1 MSFSTNVKEDVL
13 KNNNADSKA
22 MKLTL
27 EAMLRFAGE
36 IIISNPL
43 KLTFSSN
50 SLNIVTYLIK
60 NLKKYYD
67 FEYEIEQRKIERFD
81 NSITYRVLIIG
92 ARQIVDEMELAKD
105 ISKEEIISNEEYM
118 ISYLR
123 GAFLARGSVNDP
135 KSKNGHFEISS
146 TNQAEILFV
155 QRLLNEF
162 ELNARVTKR
171 KTYTVCY
178 IKSREAI
185 GDLLYRLGATSTMNY
200 YQDILIT
207 KEIAAN
213 AKRSVN
219 LDIANQDKTNASALE
234 QLKYIKYLEY
244 NYPLGEMDS
253 KLLMVMKVRKEH
265 PEHSLAQLLD
275 IIHDEYDP
283 KLTKSG
289 LNHRFRK
296 LKELAIEHAKKD

>member
-13 KNNNADSKA
+13 KINNADSKA

-105 ISKEEIISNEEYM
+105 ISKDE
-118 ISYLR
+118 
-123 GAFLARGSVNDP
+123 
-135 KSKNGHFEISS
+135 
-146 TNQAEILFV
+146 
-155 QRLLNEF
+155 
-162 ELNARVTKR
+162 
-171 KTYTVCY
+171 
-178 IKSREAI
+178 
-185 GDLLYRLGATSTMNY
+185 
-200 YQDILIT
+200 
-207 KEIAAN
+207 
-213 AKRSVN
+213 
-219 LDIANQDKTNASALE
+219 
-234 QLKYIKYLEY
+234 IKYQFS
-244 NYPLGEMDS
+244 N
-253 KLLMVMKVRKEH
+253 
-265 PEHSLAQLLD
+265 
-275 IIHDEYDP
+275 
-283 KLTKSG
+283 
-289 LNHRFRK
+289 FF
-296 LKELAIEHAKKD
+296 